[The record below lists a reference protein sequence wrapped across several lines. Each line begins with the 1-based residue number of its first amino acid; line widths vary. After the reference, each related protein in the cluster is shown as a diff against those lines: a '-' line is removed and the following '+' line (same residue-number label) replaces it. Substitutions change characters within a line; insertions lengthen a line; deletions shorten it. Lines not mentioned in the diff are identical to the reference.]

1 MKPRLLLVDDND
13 ANREC
18 LVDLLGSEFEIDVAR
33 NAKEAILLA
42 APGRYQ
48 VAILDVKMPERD
60 GISLFEE
67 LKANDPGL
75 SAIFY
80 SAYPGEYAKSEQC
93 RKLGA
98 FIRKG
103 RREDLEKLILQIHLL
118 VEPGKE

>member
-13 ANREC
+13 ANRES
-18 LVDLLGSEFEIDVAR
+18 LVDLLGPEFEIDVAW

-48 VAILDVKMPERD
+48 VVILDVKMPERD

-67 LKANDPGL
+67 LKANDPDL
-75 SAIFY
+75 RAIFY
-80 SAYPGEYAKSEQC
+80 SAYPGDYAKSEQC
-93 RKLGA
+93 RKLGT

-103 RREDLEKLILQIHLL
+103 RREDLEKLILQIRLL